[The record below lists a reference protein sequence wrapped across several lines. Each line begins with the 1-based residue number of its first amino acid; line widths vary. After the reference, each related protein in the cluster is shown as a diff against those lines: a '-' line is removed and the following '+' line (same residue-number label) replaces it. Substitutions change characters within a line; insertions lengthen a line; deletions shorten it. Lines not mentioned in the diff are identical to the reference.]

1 MIGIVE
7 KTLRTYVLFCIGLGA
22 SMAWWLVM
30 STNPLSI
37 AQTEQSTMLVIHL
50 CYFVV
55 LLLCFL
61 TAYRLGPILR
71 RKRLALTV
79 GIIASC
85 MSAVAFLPLAG
96 AFPPEASIA
105 ALAIAAVAK
114 AVLFLAWTM
123 AFTALSA
130 VTGGFTL
137 MLGSMSIGWVFC
149 LVLSGAPQLIT
160 VALAC
165 LLPTVSSICLRC
177 LSPSSRQTTIS
188 SCFCTRA
195 EPSPKSIFPP
205 LLIAGLAIYE
215 FAPGFVTGT
224 LQSDGDQSV
233 LINTYAVVALLL
245 CAAFVAAILLSK
257 TRAWQRIQRFVVP
270 LIAIGLLAVPLL
282 NASEQALAFACVIA
296 GTSLFDAFV
305 YTRFAEIS
313 LTSKTEPLRVFAF
326 GQLVIQS
333 AILVAFVLGMVLA
346 QQNASWISA
355 VCLLLV
361 FFFVLSGR
369 FDLYATGENAKESQ
383 APKEAADP
391 VAAPFEEFA
400 RAHGYSKRETEIL
413 GLVMRGKNAP
423 AIATD
428 LCIAPSTV
436 KTHLMHMYQKAE
448 VASRQELVRK
458 VDDIASD
465 LRTS

>member
-1 MIGIVE
+1 ME
-7 KTLRTYVLFCIGLGA
+7 KTLRTYMLFCIGLGA
-22 SMAWWLVM
+22 SMAWWLIM

-50 CYFVV
+50 CYFTV

-61 TAYRLGPILR
+61 TARRLGPILR
-71 RKRLALTV
+71 KKRTALII
-79 GIIASC
+79 GLIASG
-85 MSAVAFLPLAG
+85 MSIVAFLPLVG

-105 ALAIAAVAK
+105 ALAIASAAK
-114 AVLFLAWTM
+114 AALFLAWTM

-130 VTGGFTL
+130 GTGGFPL

-149 LVLSGAPQLIT
+149 LVLSGAPHSIT

-165 LLPTVSSICLRC
+165 LLPTASSVCLGYASIASQQREISAC
-177 LSPSSRQTTIS
+177 VRGPASAPS
-188 SCFCTRA
+188 
-195 EPSPKSIFPP
+195 KSIFPP
-205 LLIAGLAIYE
+205 LLIIGVAIYE

-233 LINTYAVVALLL
+233 LINTYAVVAILL
-245 CAAFVAAILLSK
+245 CAAFITAMLLSK
-257 TRAWQRIQRFVVP
+257 TRAWQRIQRFIVP
-270 LIAIGLLAVPLL
+270 LIAIGLLAIPLL
-282 NASEQALAFACVIA
+282 NANEQALAFACVIA
-296 GTSLFDAFV
+296 GTSLFDAFI
-305 YTRFAEIS
+305 YTKFAEIS
-313 LTSKTEPLRVFAF
+313 LASRTEPLRVFAF

-369 FDLYATGENAKESQ
+369 FDLYATGENTREEQSAKE
-383 APKEAADP
+383 
-391 VAAPFEEFA
+391 VANIAVVPFEEFA
-400 RAHGYSKRETEIL
+400 RTHGFSKRETEIL
-413 GLVMRGKNAP
+413 GLIMRGKNAP
-423 AIATD
+423 AIAAD

-448 VASRQELVRK
+448 VSSRQELVRR
-458 VDDIASD
+458 VDDLTSD
-465 LRTS
+465 LQVS